1 MEERTYTS
9 ERLGER
15 SEAESGT
22 GERTAH
28 STRTTRAAIE
38 LGIERTVTA
47 FLNLIDEHFYQ
58 WLHGRKKEDG
68 TEEGGGEE
76 GGGEEGGGE
85 EGGQEASSTPE
96 GDLDPEGDSRHPRP
110 VH

>member
-38 LGIERTVTA
+38 LGLERTVTA
-47 FLNLIDEHFYQ
+47 FLDLIDEHFYQ

-68 TEEGGGEE
+68 
-76 GGGEEGGGE
+76 GEEGGGE
-85 EGGQEASSTPE
+85 EGGQEASSTPK